1 MDATFFSFVNSGWAR
16 RVSRSQSCDMELF
29 VTTYR
34 VFFSLETHMDV
45 SLEPTMILV
54 RDSHIFI
61 RDPNLFIGN
70 LGVSK
75 VKREV
80 YNKTLGVS
88 NEYGVSNKKLGSP

>member
-1 MDATFFSFVNSGWAR
+1 
-16 RVSRSQSCDMELF
+16 MELF

-54 RDSHIFI
+54 RDPHIFI
-61 RDPNLFIGN
+61 RDPNLFIRNQTKIWG
-70 LGVSK
+70 LKWKYGVSK

-88 NEYGVSNKKLGSP
+88 NENMGSPIKSLGLQ